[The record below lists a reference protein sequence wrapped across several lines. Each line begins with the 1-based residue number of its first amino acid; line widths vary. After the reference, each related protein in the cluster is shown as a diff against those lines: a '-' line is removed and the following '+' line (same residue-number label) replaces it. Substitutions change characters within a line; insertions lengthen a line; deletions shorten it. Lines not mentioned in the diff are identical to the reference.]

1 MSSEIIKIFSK
12 KNKTSNYLSLHKE
25 IHTSCKK
32 VSNKLDD
39 VKSDNN
45 SSISIESLNN
55 KDLKARG
62 LKMLKKIKS
71 KYIAFKKD
79 FRSNKLHKF
88 LQILDINEICLDE
101 FCEKFVSK
109 RYYSTQ
115 FDGEYTPDFSLFKEK
130 CIFDLL
136 DYAFDFLGCYLKI
149 YNLYVENID
158 EIFHELMESIF
169 REREIE
175 LESDDKDLNYMRNNP
190 IFQLSINILYLLY
203 NNSFESSED
212 NSEDLGE
219 ENIFEIKKILKEK
232 LACTTKEK
240 ECIGKKRKNVL
251 KEMGNLIKK
260 NPIKKLEDIERSV
273 YRDFYKYVKNVKN
286 GITIRD
292 IIEKNKTYEE
302 KNLTILQFKKLDFQ
316 RYNQDLAHFIFED
329 NEINDLYEDYKHFP
343 IFQNRYENIRKRYNI
358 QIYEF
363 YRIKFNIIYRTKKI

>member
-115 FDGEYTPDFSLFKEK
+115 FDDEYTPDFSLFKEK

-136 DYAFDFLGCYLKI
+136 DYAFDFLEYCLKN

-158 EIFHELMESIF
+158 EIFHELMASIF

-175 LESDDKDLNYMRNNP
+175 LESDDKDLDYMRKNP

-232 LACTTKEK
+232 LACTAKEK
-240 ECIGKKRKNVL
+240 EFIGKKRKNGLV
-251 KEMGNLIKK
+251 
-260 NPIKKLEDIERSV
+260 
-273 YRDFYKYVKNVKN
+273 
-286 GITIRD
+286 
-292 IIEKNKTYEE
+292 
-302 KNLTILQFKKLDFQ
+302 
-316 RYNQDLAHFIFED
+316 
-329 NEINDLYEDYKHFP
+329 
-343 IFQNRYENIRKRYNI
+343 
-358 QIYEF
+358 
-363 YRIKFNIIYRTKKI
+363 